1 MKGIKR
7 LGLDDMF
14 FNSESELEPV
24 CISGLENE
32 KATLIFNKDFNNET
46 ISNLIYRIDNI
57 RQSGSYV
64 KLDIYFSSDGG
75 DIDSMFML
83 ADYINSIE
91 DDFEIVIKV
100 NGGVCSAGFYIL
112 FLLENTQVLFGESSW
127 GMIHLGTTWLDARG
141 LLDPRKDNY
150 SHNKFHKSEMDRLNK
165 KFKDLIEQLKLTPK
179 EKKYI
184 YNGNDLHLCKSRLE
198 EIYNDYFMKK
208 DYNRPEMLEKY
219 LNLKI
224 QQKQLTDMISSVEEG
239 FLRYGRDKTLEEI
252 GLARE

>member
-1 MKGIKR
+1 MKEIKR

-14 FNSESELEPV
+14 FSSEAELEPV
-24 CISGLENE
+24 CVSGLNNE

-46 ISNLIYRIDNI
+46 ISNLIYRIDNV
-57 RQSGSYV
+57 RQSGSYA

-75 DIDSMFML
+75 NIDSMFML

-184 YNGNDLHLCKSRLE
+184 YNGNDLYLCKSRLE

-208 DYNRPEMLEKY
+208 DYNHPKMIETYLDIKTQAESLNTHLESLKKGFIKY
-219 LNLKI
+219 GTK
-224 QQKQLTDMISSVEEG
+224 S
-239 FLRYGRDKTLEEI
+239 TLEEI
-252 GLARE
+252 GLKR